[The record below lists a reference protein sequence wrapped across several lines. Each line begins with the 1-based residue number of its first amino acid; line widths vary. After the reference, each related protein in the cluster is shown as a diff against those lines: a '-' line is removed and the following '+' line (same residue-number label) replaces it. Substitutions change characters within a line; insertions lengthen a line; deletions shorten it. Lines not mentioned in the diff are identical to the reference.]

1 MFTWNFQFVSKAR
14 LRELFKQLM
23 LDPEKGDIL
32 VRIHTAIHGEKEAA
46 DLAKFINDM
55 IPGAHILGT
64 STSAIIQNG
73 KVIRDQC
80 LISIT
85 QMNGGRIK
93 TTCLNTIADDGTVV
107 PPCDLCEN
115 ILCSRL

>member
-46 DLAKFINDM
+46 DLAKFIKDM

-85 QMNGGRIK
+85 
-93 TTCLNTIADDGTVV
+93 
-107 PPCDLCEN
+107 
-115 ILCSRL
+115 